1 MDESLRRMEPTVVSF
16 EKEGHALINLSMN
29 LSYYEK
35 MDFVRR
41 SHMAREMMTHFSDEI
56 DNKEYFFRMLQT

>member
-1 MDESLRRMEPTVVSF
+1 
-16 EKEGHALINLSMN
+16 MN

-41 SHMAREMMTHFSDEI
+41 SHMAKLMMMHFMD
-56 DNKEYFFRMLQT
+56 DVNNKEKFLSKLKKKQFISTKLKLMIKFL